1 MANSARSTQVSRNRL
16 FIRLTTAFSLVL
28 LTTAMTAQAANRSD
42 RRSVRVDGHGEV
54 SVAPDRARLQM
65 AAQVTSKEL
74 DAAQTQVNAIV
85 RAYVKRA
92 KALGASDA
100 DISTA
105 GFNVQPQ
112 YDYSSKDGRKFVGYQ
127 VTRHIEVTVH
137 DLAKVGDYLL
147 QATAAGI
154 NNVSEPVL
162 ESSHADALRLRA
174 LAAAAKSAQ
183 ARAQVLAQTLGA
195 KLGPIH
201 RIDASPASPQP
212 VPMMRA
218 LAASAPNAAASGN
231 EQMGFSAGEIRYR
244 ADIHAEFD
252 LQSP

>member
-16 FIRLTTAFSLVL
+16 FILLTTAFSLVL
-28 LTTAMTAQAANRSD
+28 LTTVMTAQAANRSD
-42 RRSVRVDGHGEV
+42 SRSVRVDGHGEV

-65 AAQVTSKEL
+65 AAQVTRKDL
-74 DAAQTQVNAIV
+74 AAAQTQVNAIV

-162 ESSHADALRLRA
+162 ESSRADGGRRQKCASQGPDAGTDLGCQIGFHSQDRRQRC
-174 LAAAAKSAQ
+174 KSA
-183 ARAQVLAQTLGA
+183 ADTDDAGDGSIGAQCRCQ
-195 KLGPIH
+195 
-201 RIDASPASPQP
+201 RQ
-212 VPMMRA
+212 
-218 LAASAPNAAASGN
+218 
-231 EQMGFSAGEIRYR
+231 R
-244 ADIHAEFD
+244 ADG
-252 LQSP
+252 L